1 MVSEVKSVVGWM
13 DGRPIRHVGILHHP
27 HKPATL
33 DVADELSSL
42 ILQAGAVPRRCS
54 ELECDDL
61 GDVSDLDLIVTLGG
75 DGTMLRGAR
84 IAAPYGVPLLGV
96 NFGRLGFLTELHPSD
111 AISGV
116 RRVLAGEGRIE
127 QRTMVRGEVW
137 RKGARILRSDGL
149 NECFVGRATLRAVR
163 LRLQVDGGDVASFL
177 ADGLI
182 IATATGST
190 AYAAAADGPI
200 LGPNTP
206 AFVIVP
212 VAAHPSPIRSLVAP
226 DTVRIEVEPLEGAP
240 VVLSIDGQTNFGLT
254 PGDRVVLVKSPSTV
268 KFVRLTP
275 PNDFYATLL
284 ERLR

>member
-1 MVSEVKSVVGWM
+1 MVSEVKAAVGWA
-13 DGRPIRHVGILHHP
+13 DGRPIRHIGILHHP

-33 DVADELSSL
+33 EVAEELSSL
-42 ILQAGAVPRRCS
+42 IIQAGAIPRRCS

-61 GDVSDLDLIVTLGG
+61 GEVADLDLIVTLGG

-111 AISGV
+111 AVAGV
-116 RRVLAGEGRIE
+116 RRVLGGDGRIE

-137 RKGARILRSDGL
+137 RRGARILRSDGL
-149 NECFVGRATLRAVR
+149 NECFVGRSTLRAVR
-163 LRLQVDGGDVASFL
+163 LSLRVDGGQVASFL

-200 LGPNTP
+200 LGPDAP
-206 AFVIVP
+206 AFVVVP
-212 VAAHPSPIRSLVAP
+212 VAAHPSPIRSLVVP
-226 DTVRIEVEPLEGAP
+226 DTARVEVEPLEGAP

-254 PGDRVVLVKSPSTV
+254 SGDRVVLAKSPLTI

>member
-1 MVSEVKSVVGWM
+1 MVSEAKATVSWT
-13 DGRPIRHVGILHHP
+13 DGRPIQHVGILHHP

-33 DVADELSSL
+33 DVAEELSSL
-42 ILQAGAVPRRCS
+42 ITQAGAVPRRCS

-61 GDVSDLDLIVTLGG
+61 GDISDLDLIVTLGG
-75 DGTMLRGAR
+75 DGTMLRAAR

-111 AISGV
+111 AIAGV
-116 RRVLAGEGRIE
+116 RQVLAGEGRIE
-127 QRTMVRGEVW
+127 TRTMVRGEVW
-137 RKGARILRSDGL
+137 RRGARILRSDGL

-163 LRLQVDGGDVASFL
+163 LTLTVAGGQVASFL

-200 LGPNTP
+200 LGPDAPT
-206 AFVIVP
+206 FVIVP
-212 VAAHPSPIRSLVAP
+212 VAAHPSPIRSLVVP
-226 DTVRIEVEPLEGAP
+226 DTARIEVEPLEGAP

-254 PGDRVVLVKSPSTV
+254 PGDRVVLAKSPAMV